1 MSRIAVVGGG
11 VGGLAVAARL
21 AKMGHSVTLYEQ
33 ASAVG
38 GKLGWFEADG
48 FRFDTG
54 PSIVTF
60 PEVFRNLWSFLG
72 EPVTFDADAGLRRL
86 DPIARYRFGDGTWFD
101 AASDDIV
108 FNRNIE
114 QLRPGNADEM
124 RHFLDRAGRIWHA
137 TRGPFLE
144 SPLRGFGTLLK
155 LATTHARNLPTIAPW
170 MTIRNLAKAELSD
183 PRLVS
188 FIDRYAT
195 YTGSDPRKA
204 PAALAAIPYLER
216 SQGGWY
222 IDGGLRRIA
231 NLLFQKCL
239 DLGVDF
245 HLNTPVDEIAVDAKG
260 RVSGVR
266 TDRTTHTYDLVVANV
281 DARHLYADLIPREP
295 KARRALRSVR
305 RATPSLS
312 GFVMLL
318 GVKGPT
324 PELAHHTVLFPE
336 RYDDEFDDVFGTRS
350 RPPRPVRDPTI
361 YLSVP
366 DDPTLA
372 PPGHQSWF
380 VLVNAPRHM
389 PNERSAGV
397 DWNEPGLSDRFG
409 DRILQILADRG
420 IDVRDRI
427 VHRTVRTP
435 ANLER
440 DTRSVGGSIYG
451 TSSNGTR
458 AAFLRPA
465 NRSPVPGLYLV
476 GGSSHPGGG
485 LPLVTLSAQI
495 VAGLVGP
502 S

>member
-1 MSRIAVVGGG
+1 MSRIAVVGAG

-33 ASAVG
+33 ASTVG
-38 GKLGWFEADG
+38 GKLGWLEVDG

-72 EPVTFDADAGLRRL
+72 EVATFDVEAGLRRL
-86 DPIARYRFGDGTWFD
+86 DPIARYRFADGTWFD
-101 AASDDIV
+101 AAADDIA
-108 FNRNIE
+108 FYRNIE

-124 RHFLDRAGRIWHA
+124 RRFFDRAGRIWNA

-144 SPLRGFGTLLK
+144 SPLRGFATLAK
-155 LATTHARNLPTIAPW
+155 LATTQGRDLPTIAPW
-170 MTIRNLAKAELSD
+170 MTIRNRAKAELSD

-204 PAALAAIPYLER
+204 PAALSSIPYLER

-231 NLLFQKCL
+231 KLLFQKCL
-239 DLGVDF
+239 NLGVDF
-245 HLNTPVDEIAVDAKG
+245 HLDTAVDEIAVDAKG
-260 RVSGVR
+260 RVNGIR
-266 TDRTTHTYDLVVANV
+266 TDRTTHTYDLVVANL
-281 DARHLYADLIPREP
+281 DARNLYADLIPRER

-324 PELAHHTVLFPE
+324 PELVHHTVLFPE

-350 RPPRPVRDPTI
+350 KPPRPVRDPTI

-366 DDPTLA
+366 NDPTLA
-372 PPGHQSWF
+372 PPGHQAWF
-380 VLVNAPRHM
+380 LLVNAPRHT
-389 PNERSAGV
+389 PNEQSAGV
-397 DWNEPGLSDRFG
+397 DWNEPGLADRYG
-409 DRILQILADRG
+409 DRILAILADRD

-427 VHRTVRTP
+427 VHRTIRTP
-435 ANLER
+435 ADLER
-440 DTRSVGGSIYG
+440 DTRAVGGSIYG
-451 TSSNGTR
+451 TSSNGAR

-465 NRSPVPGLYLV
+465 NQSPVPGLFLV

-495 VAGLVGP
+495 VANLIGP
-502 S
+502 A